1 MVWTVRIARIKTV
14 YINLSKKIGGKK
26 MADIVAQIANVTT
39 VSGNVFDL
47 ISGNAYLAYF
57 AAVGLILAAIRI
69 FKKLKKAAR

>member
-1 MVWTVRIARIKTV
+1 MEPAVTGMNAI
-14 YINLSKKIGGKK
+14 L
-26 MADIVAQIANVTT
+26 AQITQVTS
-39 VSGNVFDL
+39 VCGNVFTI